1 MIYQGSN
8 YGLFL
13 MTLNILRTMIV
24 QSLACLCSIKVKAL
38 ARQFSANTLTGRSNV
53 RCWRLIL
60 SILKWLY
67 IGFVLCCIVQLIV
80 AAIALGC
87 WVAEREGLRKVSKK
101 ASEKVL
107 AYWLSRF
114 DDGEIARKI
123 SMMGDDEDNLI
134 YLEVLLMDNVCLDVV
149 NQEASVSM
157 SLGGLRSNALQRRFE
172 LLSSDHCK
180 KSMVV
185 RLQVLIMTQMSN

>member
-1 MIYQGSN
+1 M
-8 YGLFL
+8 
-13 MTLNILRTMIV
+13 
-24 QSLACLCSIKVKAL
+24 
-38 ARQFSANTLTGRSNV
+38 
-53 RCWRLIL
+53 
-60 SILKWLY
+60 
-67 IGFVLCCIVQLIV
+67 
-80 AAIALGC
+80 
-87 WVAEREGLRKVSKK
+87 SKK

-157 SLGGLRSNALQRRFE
+157 SLGGLRSNAL
-172 LLSSDHCK
+172 
-180 KSMVV
+180 
-185 RLQVLIMTQMSN
+185 